1 MPETHSKLAIA
12 LADEITPKLFGGPPR
27 EAGSLSLP
35 LGRKR
40 IHESVAA
47 TVDERLAEIRKHYEP
62 EELARCPIVSHHGT
76 NRPCPICICAAM
88 REFILVPGGQHE
100 ERSNQE

>member
-12 LADEITPKLFGGPPR
+12 LAEVAYELIGKQRGKFFSG
-27 EAGSLSLP
+27 EAADDK
-35 LGRKR
+35 GR
-40 IHESVAA
+40 IA
-47 TVDERLAEIRKHYEP
+47 TAIDERLAEIRKHYEP

-88 REFILVPGGQHE
+88 REFILVPGGQT
-100 ERSNQE
+100 